1 MVSIQEPQSQP
12 TMTKSITIQ
21 LPLDYQIPELFHDAS
36 PDLIATAL
44 TLGAESC
51 RIMKD
56 EAYAK
61 VRAET
66 HTELTAQ
73 IKRASDQEIS
83 RIRKERDEAHT
94 ILEHTAKRLRTLEQS
109 SSEQQERIRQEERRN
124 REEIAREKD
133 SRIHSL
139 EAQLTTATRSLTDG
153 FQTLKEQLIRTT
165 TGSTNKGR
173 EGEHIVEELLKTS
186 YGTDPSFDLTPVGKE
201 GHKGDHIMIYQGAK
215 FLWEVKNYSRMV
227 TKDEVE
233 KLHRDMRENQDMAMG
248 IMISLSHGI
257 AGHTKAGDIDIEF
270 IDAKRCIIYISNFH
284 LRQDKVFYLQSLRPL
299 FESVAKASKESAPTD
314 TQEIESLQA
323 KATLVRALL
332 QNHQGSVQRHYISLL
347 NHKKRSEQ
355 MFAELTAFLKESEG
369 QVKEMLRVTL
379 GTSGE
384 LENQTKEIQNLP
396 ERVFKKM
403 NAVDM
408 NEKERRFVEWLLSE
422 VTLDE
427 DESVAI
433 KDIVD
438 KAKEASFSE
447 KEVRGY
453 RETLFQDVA
462 WQKGGKLVIGLKW
475 KD

>member
-1 MVSIQEPQSQP
+1 MVSIQPPQSP

-173 EGEHIVEELLKTS
+173 EGDHTAEEL
-186 YGTDPSFDLTPVGKE
+186 V
-201 GHKGDHIMIYQGAK
+201 
-215 FLWEVKNYSRMV
+215 
-227 TKDEVE
+227 
-233 KLHRDMRENQDMAMG
+233 
-248 IMISLSHGI
+248 
-257 AGHTKAGDIDIEF
+257 
-270 IDAKRCIIYISNFH
+270 
-284 LRQDKVFYLQSLRPL
+284 
-299 FESVAKASKESAPTD
+299 
-314 TQEIESLQA
+314 
-323 KATLVRALL
+323 
-332 QNHQGSVQRHYISLL
+332 
-347 NHKKRSEQ
+347 
-355 MFAELTAFLKESEG
+355 
-369 QVKEMLRVTL
+369 
-379 GTSGE
+379 
-384 LENQTKEIQNLP
+384 
-396 ERVFKKM
+396 
-403 NAVDM
+403 
-408 NEKERRFVEWLLSE
+408 
-422 VTLDE
+422 
-427 DESVAI
+427 
-433 KDIVD
+433 
-438 KAKEASFSE
+438 
-447 KEVRGY
+447 
-453 RETLFQDVA
+453 
-462 WQKGGKLVIGLKW
+462 
-475 KD
+475 